1 MNWFKKKEKPL
12 FDKGWKDIKMKV
24 GIELAELEEE
34 DPLER
39 IKLQMAILMDT
50 DTGYI
55 ERLPT
60 AAIIEFTKEY
70 EFIGELPK
78 EKLTK
83 TIKWNGK
90 RYGVVDFDKMSLAQ
104 FIDIEEYY
112 NAGLLKNLHKILS
125 VIYLPVK
132 KWNPITKKYTLEE
145 YEPNTEREDMFLEM
159 DMEFVWST
167 TLFFYRIGEV
177 YINNMNSYLGTIN
190 QKMKTMNNQKVEES
204 Q

>member
-1 MNWFKKKEKPL
+1 MKWFKKEKPL

-24 GIELAELEEE
+24 GIELAELEVE

-39 IKLQMAILMDT
+39 IKFQMAIIMDT
-50 DTGYI
+50 DTAYI
-55 ERLPT
+55 DRLPT

-70 EFIGELPK
+70 EFIGKLPEK
-78 EKLTK
+78 KLTK
-83 TIKWNGK
+83 TFKWKGK

-104 FIDIEEYY
+104 FVDIEEYY
-112 NAGLLKNLHKILS
+112 NNGFLKNLHKILS

-145 YEPNTEREDMFLEM
+145 YEPDIEREDMFLEL
-159 DMEFVWST
+159 DMEFVWT
-167 TLFFYRIGEV
+167 TILFFYHIGQI
-177 YINNMNSYLGTIN
+177 YITNINSYLEQMN
-190 QKMKTMNNQKVEES
+190 QKMKEKREAEES